1 MAQNFIEFR
10 RTMARLEA
18 QLKNEEAERKA
29 KKEAK
34 VKNKK
39 K

>member
-1 MAQNFIEFR
+1 MAQNFVEFR
-10 RTMARLEA
+10 KTMNRLEA
-18 QLKNEEAERKA
+18 QLKKEEAERKA

>member
-10 RTMARLEA
+10 RTMAKLEA
-18 QLKNEEAERKA
+18 QLKKEEAERKA